1 MISLTPNQLKINI
14 ESKIKGTNIP
24 IASLLK
30 PLNDV
35 NNLVYFLS
43 NINDRESSAL
53 QLPSGKDQ
61 IDVLTFPLTHRPRI
75 RDNKEAVQ
83 IIRIEM
89 KSPYVVDLII
99 TGAPYLI
106 EVMTLL
112 LNCDQDKIEN
122 ELISLFEKLKILSSY
137 DIEQKRK
144 VAKRLIFILN
154 CILGFA
160 SIKISN

>member
-1 MISLTPNQLKINI
+1 MLPVLHQLKFTL
-14 ESKIKGTNIP
+14 ESKEKGTNIP

-43 NINDRESSAL
+43 NINDRENSAHK
-53 QLPSGKDQ
+53 LPSEKDQ

-83 IIRIEM
+83 ISRIDM

-106 EVMTLL
+106 EAMGLL
-112 LNCDQDKIEN
+112 INSNQEATEN
-122 ELISLFEKLKILSSY
+122 ELISLFGRLGILSSY
-137 DIEQKRK
+137 SIEQKGK
-144 VAKRLIFILN
+144 VAKRLIFVMN